1 MNFFKKKCSGA
12 DFINKKKE
20 KFEKVVKKSQL
31 AICSYLGTTFLEL
44 MASNIP
50 VILTTSSPIYIYNKD
65 TVDLLKILEKYKI
78 FFNDKKKMASF
89 IHLNWNEIEHWWFN
103 KDLQI
108 ARKLF
113 LKKFAFQ
120 NENYHNELKAILKAR

>member
-1 MNFFKKKCSGA
+1 
-12 DFINKKKE
+12 
-20 KFEKVVKKSQL
+20 
-31 AICSYLGTTFLEL
+31 

-78 FFNDKKKMASF
+78 FFFNDKKKMASF